1 MKTAIRMDDITPDM
15 DFDKFY
21 RFKKILDTYQIKPL
35 IGVVPFNKDKNL
47 QRSSYRN
54 NFGEFLSDL
63 VNDGYVVALHGYHHE
78 YTSSKG
84 GLFPL
89 NHFSE
94 YAGVPY
100 EKQAQMLREGKE
112 QLQKWGIDT
121 DIFMA
126 PAHTFDENTLKA
138 LKENGFRAITDGFG
152 NVPYRR
158 SGLVFYPIAKRRTDC
173 VSDKQGYSTLV
184 IHANTIEEDE
194 FKKYEN
200 LIANNKDHFISYV
213 EYLQVEPEN
222 RTIFKNMTEYMLA
235 LFKYILVSLRKSKG

>member
-15 DFDKFY
+15 DFEKFY

-54 NFGEFLSDL
+54 NFDEFLSDL

-235 LFKYILVSLRKSKG
+235 LFKYILVSLRKNKG